1 MKKEVKS
8 QTKVCVGVGALR
20 KALAKVVRFVI
31 PIIIPN
37 LVKQVQ
43 VIEGDGGPGT
53 VLLFN
58 FGFGES
64 SFFLSFNFHR
74 AVILNNI

>member
-8 QTKVCVGVGALR
+8 QAKVCVGAGALW
-20 KALAKVVRFVI
+20 KALAKDLRFVI

-43 VIEGDGGPGT
+43 FIEGDGGLGT

-58 FGFGES
+58 FRFDVPNMS
-64 SFFLSFNFHR
+64 
-74 AVILNNI
+74 